1 MSLSLAARQVRRPNN
16 SQLNIN
22 HSPNILYPGIGY
34 CVAEACLEFGATVT
48 LSSSN
53 PDRVAAAVSKLQTAY
68 PSSKDRVS
76 GHACN
81 LGDEETLES
90 NLSTLLNKTTSEGK
104 NPLDHAVFTAGDAL
118 AAVKLADADMKFIKQ
133 AGMVRF
139 FAPMILGKLLPAH
152 LRPGPLSSY
161 TITTGAVSEHPIPD
175 WTVVG
180 SFATGLHGL
189 TRQLALDLKPLRV
202 NLISPGAVETELWH
216 GIPEDKRTEMM
227 KGFESKM
234 ATGKVG
240 QPEDVAESY
249 LYCMRDANLTG
260 SVISTNGGHLI
271 M

>member
-1 MSLSLAARQVRRPNN
+1 
-16 SQLNIN
+16 LN
-22 HSPNILYPGIGY
+22 
-34 CVAEACLEFGATVT
+34 
-48 LSSSN
+48 
-53 PDRVAAAVSKLQTAY
+53 
-68 PSSKDRVS
+68 
-76 GHACN
+76 
-81 LGDEETLES
+81 DETTLES
-90 NLSTLLNKTTSEGK
+90 NLAALLNNTTADAS

-118 AAVKLADADMKFIKQ
+118 AAVKLAEADMAFIKQ

-139 FAPMILGKLLPAH
+139 FAPMLLGKLLPAH
-152 LRPGPLSSY
+152 LRPGPGSSY

-189 TRQLALDLKPLRV
+189 TRQLAIDLKPLRV

-216 GIPEDKRTEMM
+216 GMPEDKRKAMM
-227 KGFESKM
+227 ESFEAKM

-249 LYCMRDANLTG
+249 LYCMRDANVTG

>member
-1 MSLSLAARQVRRPNN
+1 LAAHQVTLQFPLLTPNEPPSN
-16 SQLNIN
+16 THCL
-22 HSPNILYPGIGY
+22 GIGY

-48 LSSSN
+48 ISSSN
-53 PDRVAAAVSKLQTAY
+53 PDRVATAVSKLQSAY
-68 PSSKDRVS
+68 PSAKTRVS

-81 LGDEETLES
+81 LGDEATLET
-90 NLSTLLNKTTSEGK
+90 NLAALLNKTTSDAS
-104 NPLDHAVFTAGDAL
+104 NLLDHAVFTAGDAL
-118 AAVKLADADMKFIKQ
+118 AAVKLADADIGFIKQ

-139 FAPMILGKLLPAH
+139 FAPMLLGKLLPAH
-152 LRPGPLSSY
+152 LRSGPGSSY

-175 WTVVG
+175 WSVVG

-202 NLISPGAVETELWH
+202 NLISPGAVETELWD
-216 GIPEDKRTEMM
+216 GLAEDKRREMM
-227 KGFESKM
+227 KGFEAKM

-249 LYCMRDANLTG
+249 LYCMRDGNVTG